1 VSLTG
6 KVALVTGGGRGIGRA
21 AATALA
27 ARNAAVGVLARTREE
42 IEAVA
47 QAIRAG
53 GGRALPVV
61 CDVRSE
67 EQVAAA
73 FDAVERELG
82 PVDIVVNNAGELLLK
97 PLAETGLDEWRSV
110 LEVNLTGA
118 FIVAREAMR
127 RMSRRPGR
135 IINVGSLAGRRGY
148 PEQGA
153 YCASKHGLIGLTKV
167 MAIEGQPLGI
177 RVHLVSPG
185 GVLTDLSAGLRAAR
199 KDDAS
204 LWMTPEEV
212 ADAIVFCALQEGAA
226 VSDEICLRRF
236 DSEPWR

>member
-1 VSLTG
+1 MSLTG

-27 ARNAAVGVLARTREE
+27 ARNAAVGILARTREE

-118 FIVAREAMR
+118 FIVARKAMR

-153 YCASKHGLIGLTKV
+153 YCASKHGLVGLTKV

-199 KDDAS
+199 KDDPS

>member
-153 YCASKHGLIGLTKV
+153 YCASKHGLVGLTKV

-199 KDDAS
+199 KDAPS

>member
-153 YCASKHGLIGLTKV
+153 YCASKHGLVGLTKV

>member
-1 VSLTG
+1 MSLTG

-27 ARNAAVGVLARTREE
+27 ARNAAVGVLARTREDV
-42 IEAVA
+42 EAVA
-47 QAIRAG
+47 QAILAG

-73 FDAVERELG
+73 FDAVEQALG
-82 PVDIVVNNAGELLLK
+82 PVDIVVNNAGSLLLR
-97 PLAETGLDEWRSV
+97 PLAETSLEEWRAV
-110 LEVNLTGA
+110 LDVNLTGA

-127 RMSRRPGR
+127 RMKQRPGR

-153 YCASKHGLIGLTKV
+153 YCASKHGLAGLTKV

-185 GVLTDLSAGLRAAR
+185 GVLTDLSAELRESR
-199 KDDAS
+199 NDDPS

-226 VSDEICLRRF
+226 VSDEVCIRRF

>member
-27 ARNAAVGVLARTREE
+27 ARNAAVGILARTREE

-153 YCASKHGLIGLTKV
+153 YCASKHGLVGLTKV

>member
-27 ARNAAVGVLARTREE
+27 ARNAAVGILARTREE

-118 FIVAREAMR
+118 FIVARKAMR

-153 YCASKHGLIGLTKV
+153 YCASKHGLVGLTKV

-199 KDDAS
+199 KDDPS

>member
-1 VSLTG
+1 MSLTG

-153 YCASKHGLIGLTKV
+153 YCASKHGLVGLTKV

-199 KDDAS
+199 KDDPS

>member
-1 VSLTG
+1 
-6 KVALVTGGGRGIGRA
+6 
-21 AATALA
+21 
-27 ARNAAVGVLARTREE
+27 
-42 IEAVA
+42 
-47 QAIRAG
+47 
-53 GGRALPVV
+53 
-61 CDVRSE
+61 
-67 EQVAAA
+67 
-73 FDAVERELG
+73 
-82 PVDIVVNNAGELLLK
+82 
-97 PLAETGLDEWRSV
+97 
-110 LEVNLTGA
+110 
-118 FIVAREAMR
+118 
-127 RMSRRPGR
+127 
-135 IINVGSLAGRRGY
+135 
-148 PEQGA
+148 
-153 YCASKHGLIGLTKV
+153 

>member
-153 YCASKHGLIGLTKV
+153 YCASKHGLVGLTKV

-199 KDDAS
+199 KDDPS

>member
-1 VSLTG
+1 MSLTG

-27 ARNAAVGVLARTREE
+27 ARNAAVGILARTREE

-153 YCASKHGLIGLTKV
+153 YCASKHGLVGLTKV

-199 KDDAS
+199 KDDPS

>member
-27 ARNAAVGVLARTREE
+27 ARNAAVGILARTREE

-153 YCASKHGLIGLTKV
+153 YCASKHGLVGLTKV

-199 KDDAS
+199 KDDPS

-236 DSEPWR
+236 DSETWR

>member
-61 CDVRSE
+61 CDVRLE

-153 YCASKHGLIGLTKV
+153 YCASKHGLVGLTKV

-199 KDDAS
+199 KDAPS